1 MSEATLAEVL
11 DVLARPKFD
20 RYLSVEGRQD
30 FLSQLIRISQKVVV
44 TYTVTACRDP
54 KDNMILELALSGK
67 ADFILT
73 GDRDLLA
80 LGNFGGIPIWTPAH
94 YLTQGE

>member
-1 MSEATLAEVL
+1 MSEAVLAEVIY
-11 DVLARPKFD
+11 VLARPKFD
-20 RYLSVEGRQD
+20 RYISVERRQD
-30 FLSQLIRISQKVVV
+30 FLNNLIRISHKVVV
-44 TYTVTACRDP
+44 THPVTACRDP

-80 LGNFGGIPIWTPAH
+80 LGNFGGIPIWTPAY
-94 YLTQGE
+94 YLTQ